1 MPYLGNDPNTGTLE
15 QNATLKY
22 VATAGQTAFTG
33 NDIGGLALDIGVTS
47 EVRVFMN
54 GVLLDTTDYTLSAN
68 TITLGSGAT
77 VNDEIVI
84 QIDKQFLAA
93 NSYSKTEV
101 DNKIDNK
108 IAANDVTDDGNSLLN
123 ALIFGG

>member
-33 NDIGGLALDIGVTS
+33 NDSAGVALDIGVTS
-47 EVRVFMN
+47 EARVFMN

-68 TITLGSGAT
+68 TITLSSGAT

-101 DNKIDNK
+101 DSK

>member
-1 MPYLGNDPNTGTLE
+1 MAYIGNDPNTGTLE

-22 VATAGQTAFTG
+22 IATSGQTAFTG
-33 NDIGGLALDIGVTS
+33 ADASGLVLDIGATS

-54 GVLLDTTDYTLSAN
+54 GVLLDNTDYTLSAN
-68 TITLGSGAT
+68 TVTLGSAAT
-77 VNDEIVI
+77 VSDEIVI
-84 QIDKQFLAA
+84 HVDKQFLAA

-101 DNKIDNK
+101 DNKIDTK
-108 IAANDVTDDGNSLLN
+108 IAANDTVDDGNSLLN

>member
-1 MPYLGNDPNTGTLE
+1 
-15 QNATLKY
+15 
-22 VATAGQTAFTG
+22 V
-33 NDIGGLALDIGVTS
+33 LDIGATS

-68 TITLGSGAT
+68 TVTLGSAAT
-77 VNDEIVI
+77 VSDEIVI
-84 QIDKQFLAA
+84 HVDKQFLAA

-101 DNKIDNK
+101 DTKIDTK
-108 IAANDVTDDGNSLLN
+108 IAANDTVDDGNSLLN

>member
-22 VATAGQTAFTG
+22 VATSSQTAFTG
-33 NDIGGLALDIGVTS
+33 ADASGAVLDIGATS

-54 GVLLDTTDYTLSAN
+54 GVLLDKTDYTQTAN
-68 TITLGSGAT
+68 TITLASGAA
-77 VNDEIVI
+77 VGAEIVI
-84 QIDKQFLAA
+84 FVDKQFLAA
-93 NSYSKTEV
+93 NSYSKSET
-101 DNKIDNK
+101 DTQIDNK
-108 IAANDVTDDGNSLLN
+108 ILANDTVDDGNSLLN